1 MSPKRVNPHRIPDE
15 VLNDPELNTVIE
27 KGLPNNYN
35 FEVHK
40 TIWRIRFLKAKRV
53 ALQMPE
59 GLLRFATILS
69 EIFKHFGSKNYNFN
83 EKSVNKENNDFNSE
97 IDIIV
102 MGDVTY
108 GACCVDDFSAKA
120 MGVDLLVHY
129 GHSCLIPIEDISF
142 MYVFV
147 DIKFDVGHF
156 IDSAKNVFP
165 HNSTFALFST
175 IQFVS
180 SLPTI
185 KQSLED
191 CMFKVIVPQRM
202 PLSPG
207 ELLGCTSPKVSGVDF
222 MVFIGDGRFHL
233 ESAML
238 ANPTL
243 TAYMYDP
250 YNKAF
255 TVELYDHP
263 RMRSIRKQAIE
274 RAKSAKCFGVILGT
288 LGRQGSPPVVEVLL
302 KRMDE
307 LGIKSYIILL
317 SEIFPDKLK
326 LFGDKIDAWV
336 QVACPRLSIDWGV
349 EFQKPLLTPYEAAVA
364 LGMTPGGWS
373 DDNPYPTDYYAYDS
387 LGPWTPNHAGNVFN
401 KSIATS
407 KTTCKKTNPNDCCGK
422 QQC

>member
-15 VLNDPELNTVIE
+15 ILNDPELNAAID

-40 TIWRIRFLKAKRV
+40 TIWRVRFLKARRV

-59 GLLRFATILS
+59 GLLRFATILC
-69 EIFKHFGSKNYNFN
+69 EILKHFGSKKYDFDEKCVTKKYNDDSN
-83 EKSVNKENNDFNSE
+83 PE
-97 IDIIV
+97 IDTIV

-120 MGVDLLVHY
+120 MGVDLLIHY

-142 MYVFV
+142 LYVFV

-156 IDSAKNVFP
+156 IDSVKNVFP
-165 HNSTFALFST
+165 HNSTLALFST

-185 KQSLED
+185 KESLED
-191 CMFKVIVPQRM
+191 CEFNVIVPQRM

-207 ELLGCTSPKVSGVDF
+207 ELLGCTSPKISGVDF

-250 YNKAF
+250 YNKIL
-255 TVELYDHP
+255 TVESYDHS
-263 RMRSIRKQAIE
+263 RMRSIR
-274 RAKSAKCFGVILGT
+274 
-288 LGRQGSPPVVEVLL
+288 RQGSPPVVEVLQ

-307 LGIKSYIILL
+307 LSIKSYIVLL

-326 LFGDKIDAWV
+326 LFGNKIDAWV

-349 EFQKPLLTPYEAAVA
+349 EFEKPLLTPYEAAVA
-364 LGMTPGGWS
+364 LDMAQGDWS
-373 DDNPYPTDYYAYDS
+373 DESPYPTDYYAYDS
-387 LGPWTPNHAGNVFN
+387 LGPWTPNHAAAVESNIVN
-401 KSIATS
+401 RIKSNRLWNRVLDVDLAVEVQRASSI
-407 KTTCKKTNPNDCCGK
+407 
-422 QQC
+422 